1 MNQTFAAILGW
12 IGNCIAIVF
21 FISPIFQFL
30 ELIQGKRKVEEC
42 PFIALIINILQNSS
56 QVGKSLRMKQLQSW
70 VCNLIGGIFTM
81 IWLGIWIV
89 YYSEFR
95 ALQICFLYFVMF
107 ECALAIFYVFF
118 TMIPQLAAQW
128 ICMIINIGMCA
139 GPCENLLTVCRT
151 GNYTLIPIVTS
162 ILNLANSFCWFIY
175 GLGQSDFSIW
185 VPNIIGMFL
194 GAVQISFWA
203 IYRAKAGGHWDPE
216 EHKDDNANN
225 DNANEEKPA
234 DTNQNLADNNE
245 NKDQPNTD
253 GQQPAD
259 NAVAVNILRAN

>member
-1 MNQTFAAILGW
+1 
-12 IGNCIAIVF
+12 
-21 FISPIFQFL
+21 
-30 ELIQGKRKVEEC
+30 
-42 PFIALIINILQNSS
+42 
-56 QVGKSLRMKQLQSW
+56 
-70 VCNLIGGIFTM
+70 M
-81 IWLGIWIV
+81 IWLGIWII

-107 ECALAIFYVFF
+107 ECALAIFYVFY

-225 DNANEEKPA
+225 NANDEKPVENNPE
-234 DTNQNLADNNE
+234 TKPEQSPENPDN
-245 NKDQPNTD
+245 